1 MKILT
6 PRRSLGR
13 FRTCDTAF
21 TFRMGAGFP
30 GDVNRGHP
38 ASINPCLL
46 YAASPPTA
54 FGLPAIADSGSSN
67 GVRAWAA
74 SDSALTNI
82 FGVTVRPFPFQQST
96 TNQSYG
102 GVPYDSTTASAP
114 PTAQPV
120 DVLTAGYIMVKVGIL
135 YGSPYKGGP
144 VFIFTTTSGGG
155 HILGGFEGATGA
167 NVASLD
173 TGRYKWN
180 SPVDASGFAEL
191 MITL

>member
-1 MKILT
+1 MDTLT
-6 PRRSLGR
+6 PRRSFGR
-13 FRTCDTAF
+13 HRTCDTAY

-38 ASINPCLL
+38 ASINPCLM
-46 YAASPPTA
+46 YASGPITA
-54 FGLPAIADSGSSN
+54 FGAPVIADSSSNN
-67 GVRAWAA
+67 GVRAWLS

-82 FGVTVRPFPFQQST
+82 FGVSVRPYPYQQST
-96 TNQSYG
+96 TSQSYG
-102 GVPYDSTTASAP
+102 GVPYDSTTASTPA
-114 PTAQPV
+114 TLQPI
-120 DVLTAGYIMVKVGIL
+120 DVLTAGYIFVKVCTL

-144 VFIFTTTSGGG
+144 VFIYTTTTGGG
-155 HILGGFEGATGA
+155 HTLGGFEGATGA

-180 SPVDASGFAEL
+180 SPVDSNGIAEL